1 MPKALDLQAGSA
13 VSVAPNDLR
22 RTSQIQRTTVVA
34 PRAARENLK
43 GIPEMSELR
52 AHILSKVSNIVAAR
66 AKKMTHVSMEVV
78 QTYPI

>member
-1 MPKALDLQAGSA
+1 
-13 VSVAPNDLR
+13 
-22 RTSQIQRTTVVA
+22 
-34 PRAARENLK
+34 
-43 GIPEMSELR
+43 MSELR